1 MIEQVKPIL
10 RKFLLAAAILAA
22 FSGFTILADT
32 QLPEIPEVNQP
43 EANKQTD
50 EKPIVRCPNKSFL
63 LRTPCKTVKPAAP
76 KTKADEQKTLSAKGK
91 VNGNKN

>member
-1 MIEQVKPIL
+1 MIEQVTYIS

-22 FSGFTILADT
+22 FSGFTILADIEQT
-32 QLPEIPEVNQP
+32 EVAEVNLS

-50 EKPIVRCPNKSFL
+50 EKPTVRCPNKSFL

-76 KTKADEQKTLSAKGK
+76 KTKADEQKTSSEKGK
-91 VNGNKN
+91 ANGNKN